1 MAEIKRLFE
10 SVEQM
15 SVRSDESTDESEG
28 PRAWYKPQQDETLHD
43 ERKCIDEFPDCQQY
57 ADNYMCYEKVY
68 EAWMQRRCRKTC
80 KFCKENCWETQYG
93 CCPDQKTAAE
103 GPLQAGCGV
112 KLCID
117 LRDCNK
123 YKDECDDD
131 SISSYRKKF
140 LRNNCAYTCRRCKAP
155 SPTADCEAR
164 NSRYGCCWN
173 GQEALGPHEKGCLP
187 CEDTYPRACRL
198 FKTCNSP
205 FYNARTFGETHC
217 PKKCGKCGK
226 CFDERMTSNCE
237 NWAGRGLCTGIRG
250 WKAYMEENCRK
261 TCGFCKSSESAVS
274 VRTLLGIWLGWLGPS
289 TRYKE
294 IKLLF
299 VINSTKKKISLETKK
314 KHLRNRF
321 VKNLLV
327 DSCYRLLCSCQLS
340 EAPAVKASQIV
351 TIPKIWIWGY
361 YRMLLFVLC

>member
-1 MAEIKRLFE
+1 MAHLPVIVFLFVLECIAAKYVLPDVPWYAHDIPQTEFGEGEVFPSANSEKLITAQTSMAEIKRLFE

-68 EAWMQRRCRKTC
+68 EPWMQRRCRKTC

-164 NSRYGCCWN
+164 NLRYGCCWN

-274 VRTLLGIWLGWLGPS
+274 VRTLLGI
-289 TRYKE
+289 
-294 IKLLF
+294 
-299 VINSTKKKISLETKK
+299 
-314 KHLRNRF
+314 
-321 VKNLLV
+321 
-327 DSCYRLLCSCQLS
+327 
-340 EAPAVKASQIV
+340 
-351 TIPKIWIWGY
+351 
-361 YRMLLFVLC
+361 